1 MNDST
6 LNTDIE
12 GVDLDE
18 LLDSD
23 QVDSDFQDF
32 EAEET
37 NEASAA
43 VTEKGGSGSVWM
55 GVAIFSFI
63 LALLS
68 SWLLAPMVTAQLQR
82 VSQSTEIIKS
92 LDLTA
97 ASASQALTEA
107 GTYQP
112 VELSFAETES
122 FVNEFSGSSSLTSTL
137 ADLIFANGQYNTNL
151 NTAWA
156 DYKSTV
162 DSFIANKDAVAE
174 IKEKLSGLDALVSS
188 SVTESIV
195 FADAVAKE
203 GRAKTTGV
211 TKDKYLFLTAEA
223 SNLNG
228 ILGRVSATVSN
239 YYSPSANVS
248 TISDEQNGLMVVL
261 SDTLSRIL
269 GNASEVVSTAAEP
282 LQVRYNALATSI
294 SEVSDR
300 SSALVSSRNQL
311 TQMGNQGQ
319 VLAEASVNAQ
329 NQSSLVGFFAIIIN
343 YLPFFLALLGA
354 YALWRYSK
362 YQNSGMV
369 QNEMLLEVTLA
380 EQQESILKLLDEMS
394 ALADGDLTVEAE
406 VTDQITGAIADSVNY
421 AVIEMRDLV
430 SQINR
435 ASVEV
440 ANESASA
447 VQSAQAVSK
456 SNTKQAE
463 DISDAAILMQRV
475 TNSMRQMS
483 EQANTSATMAAE
495 SMTAA
500 NQGTAAVRDTIK
512 GMEDMREQ
520 IQDTSKRI
528 KRLGESSQR
537 IGDIVALIDDI
548 AEQTNILSLNA
559 AIQASMAGEAGRG
572 FAVVS
577 DEVQS
582 LAERSTE
589 ATKKIAAL
597 VTTIQN
603 DTNDAVL
610 SMEKATQQVV
620 AGTKVADTAGSALS
634 EIEDASK
641 RLSELI
647 NEISKGSNEQADVV
661 TQVTDKVNN
670 VSKSSV
676 ETSRKSQDSA
686 NSIAK
691 LLELAKELES
701 SVTRFKLPV
710 S

>member
-1 MNDST
+1 
-6 LNTDIE
+6 
-12 GVDLDE
+12 
-18 LLDSD
+18 
-23 QVDSDFQDF
+23 
-32 EAEET
+32 
-37 NEASAA
+37 
-43 VTEKGGSGSVWM
+43 
-55 GVAIFSFI
+55 
-63 LALLS
+63 
-68 SWLLAPMVTAQLQR
+68 MVTAQLQR
-82 VSQSTEIIKS
+82 VSQAAEVTKS
-92 LDLTA
+92 LNLTVTSA
-97 ASASQALTEA
+97 AQALTE
-107 GTYQP
+107 GGSYEP
-112 VELSFAETES
+112 LELSLAETES
-122 FVNEFSGSSSLTSTL
+122 VIDEFSGSSSLAETL
-137 ADLIFANGQYNTNL
+137 GNVLFANNQHNDNL
-151 NTAWA
+151 NNAWTN
-156 DYKSTV
+156 YKSTL
-162 DSFIANKDAVAE
+162 DSFVANKGQVAE
-174 IKEKLSGLDALVSS
+174 IKSKLSNLNALISS
-188 SVTESIV
+188 SVNESIV

-203 GRAKTTGV
+203 GRAKATGV

-228 ILGRVSATVSN
+228 ILGRVSATVGKYYTPGADVSVISN
-239 YYSPSANVS
+239 
-248 TISDEQNGLMVVL
+248 EQNGLVVVL
-261 SDTLSRIL
+261 RDTLSRIL
-269 GNASEVVSTAAEP
+269 GNASEVVTTAAEP
-282 LQVRYNALATSI
+282 LQARYNALAVGI

-300 SSALVSSRNQL
+300 ASALVASRNQL
-311 TQMGNQGQ
+311 TQMNTQGQ
-319 VLAEASVNAQ
+319 ELADAAVNAQ
-329 NQSSLVGFFAIIIN
+329 NQSSLVGFFATIIN
-343 YLPFFLALLGA
+343 YLPIILALLGA
-354 YALWRYSK
+354 YALWRFSK
-362 YQNSGMV
+362 SQSSGMV

-447 VQSAQAVSK
+447 VQSAQAVSQ
-456 SNTKQAE
+456 SNTMQAE
-463 DISDAAILMQRV
+463 EISGAAKLMQSV
-475 TNSMRQMS
+475 TNSMRAMS

-495 SMTAA
+495 SMNAA
-500 NQGTAAVRDTIK
+500 NQGTEAVRDTIK

-620 AGTKVADTAGSALS
+620 AGTKVADSAGSALS
-634 EIEDASK
+634 EIEDASQ
-641 RLSELI
+641 RLSGLI

-661 TQVTDKVNN
+661 TQVTDQVNTI
-670 VSKSSV
+670 SQSSV

>member
-1 MNDST
+1 MNDSV
-6 LNTDIE
+6 IE
-12 GVDLDE
+12 NE
-18 LLDSD
+18 IEEQELDSV
-23 QVDSDFQDF
+23 QVEDDFQDF
-32 EAEET
+32 EDQEVEEAT
-37 NEASAA
+37 KA
-43 VTEKGGSGSVWM
+43 VESGGNGRFWM
-55 GVAIFSFI
+55 IIAVIAFA

-68 SWLLAPMVTAQLQR
+68 SLLLTPMVTAQLQR
-82 VSQSTEIIKS
+82 VSQAAEVTKS
-92 LDLTA
+92 LNLTVTSA
-97 ASASQALTEA
+97 AQALTE
-107 GTYQP
+107 GGSYEP
-112 VELSFAETES
+112 LELSLAETES
-122 FVNEFSGSSSLTSTL
+122 VIDEFSGSSSLAETL
-137 ADLIFANGQYNTNL
+137 GNVLFANNQHNDNL
-151 NTAWA
+151 NNAWTN
-156 DYKSTV
+156 YKSTL
-162 DSFIANKDAVAE
+162 DSFVANKGQVAE
-174 IKEKLSGLDALVSS
+174 IKSKLSNLNALISS
-188 SVTESIV
+188 SVNESIV

-203 GRAKTTGV
+203 GRAKATGV

-228 ILGRVSATVSN
+228 ILGRVSATVGKYYTPGADVSVISN
-239 YYSPSANVS
+239 
-248 TISDEQNGLMVVL
+248 EQNGLVVVL
-261 SDTLSRIL
+261 RDTLSRIL
-269 GNASEVVSTAAEP
+269 GNASEVVTTAAEP
-282 LQVRYNALATSI
+282 LQARYNALAVGI

-300 SSALVSSRNQL
+300 ASALVASRNQL
-311 TQMGNQGQ
+311 TQMNTQGQ
-319 VLAEASVNAQ
+319 ELADAAVNAQ
-329 NQSSLVGFFAIIIN
+329 NQSSLVGFFATIIN
-343 YLPFFLALLGA
+343 YLPIILALLGA
-354 YALWRYSK
+354 YALWRFSK
-362 YQNSGMV
+362 SQSSGMV

-447 VQSAQAVSK
+447 VQSAQAVSQ
-456 SNTKQAE
+456 SNTMQAE
-463 DISDAAILMQRV
+463 EISGAAKLMQSV
-475 TNSMRQMS
+475 TNSMRAMS

-495 SMTAA
+495 SMNAA
-500 NQGTAAVRDTIK
+500 NQGTEAVRDTIK

-620 AGTKVADTAGSALS
+620 AGTKVADSAGSALS
-634 EIEDASK
+634 EIEDASQ
-641 RLSELI
+641 RLSGLI

-661 TQVTDKVNN
+661 TQVTDQVNTI
-670 VSKSSV
+670 SQSSV

>member
-6 LNTDIE
+6 QNTDIDDL
-12 GVDLDE
+12 DLDE

-23 QVDSDFQDF
+23 QLDTDFQDF
-32 EAEET
+32 DEQEFEET
-37 NEASAA
+37 ETPVSI
-43 VTEKGGSGSVWM
+43 VEESGSGRFWM
-55 GVAIFSFI
+55 VVAVIAFT

-68 SWLLAPMVTAQLQR
+68 SLFLGPMVAAQLQR
-82 VSQSTEIIKS
+82 VDQAAEVIKT
-92 LDLTA
+92 LNLTVS
-97 ASASQALTEA
+97 SAGQALTED
-107 GTYQP
+107 GSYEP
-112 VELSFAETES
+112 VETNLAETES
-122 FVNEFSGSSSLTSTL
+122 IINQIAGSSSLGNMLFGNADHNANLSNTWSEYKTTL
-137 ADLIFANGQYNTNL
+137 
-151 NTAWA
+151 
-156 DYKSTV
+156 
-162 DSFIANKDAVAE
+162 DSFIANKSQVLE
-174 IKEKLSGLDALVSS
+174 IKEKLSSLDSLVTASMS
-188 SVTESIV
+188 ESIGFV
-195 FADAVAKE
+195 AAVAKE
-203 GRAKTTGV
+203 GRAKETGV

-223 SNLNG
+223 SDLNG
-228 ILGRVSATVSN
+228 ILGRVSSTVGD
-239 YYSPSANVS
+239 YYSPNANIPA
-248 TISDEQNGLMVVL
+248 ISDAQNGLMVVL
-261 SDTLSRIL
+261 RDTLSRIL
-269 GNASEVVSTAAEP
+269 GNASEVVTTAAEP
-282 LQVRYNALATSI
+282 LQNTYDSLATNI
-294 SEVSDR
+294 TEVSDR
-300 SSALVSSRNQL
+300 ANALIQSRQQIN
-311 TQMGNQGQ
+311 QMGAQAQ
-319 VLAEASVNAQ
+319 LVAEAANNAQ
-329 NQSSLVGFFAIIIN
+329 NQSGLAGFLASIID
-343 YLPFFLALLGA
+343 YLPLILALLGA
-354 YALWRYSK
+354 YALWRFSRK
-362 YQNSGMV
+362 QSSGKV

-435 ASVEV
+435 ASLEV
-440 ANESASA
+440 AKESASA
-447 VQSAQAVSK
+447 VESAQSVSQ

-463 DISDAAILMQRV
+463 DISGAAVLMQRV
-475 TNSMRQMS
+475 SNSMRAMS

-495 SMTAA
+495 SMSAA

-620 AGTKVADTAGSALS
+620 AGTKVADTAGTALS

-641 RLSELI
+641 RLSSLI
-647 NEISKGSNEQADVV
+647 NDISKGSNEQADVV
-661 TQVTDKVNN
+661 TRVTEQVNN
-670 VSKSSV
+670 VSDSSV
-676 ETSRKSQDSA
+676 DTSRKSQDSA

-701 SVTRFKLPV
+701 SVTRFKLPA

>member
-1 MNDST
+1 M
-6 LNTDIE
+6 
-12 GVDLDE
+12 G
-18 LLDSD
+18 LLRD
-23 QVDSDFQDF
+23 
-32 EAEET
+32 
-37 NEASAA
+37 
-43 VTEKGGSGSVWM
+43 
-55 GVAIFSFI
+55 
-63 LALLS
+63 
-68 SWLLAPMVTAQLQR
+68 R
-82 VSQSTEIIKS
+82 
-92 LDLTA
+92 
-97 ASASQALTEA
+97 
-107 GTYQP
+107 
-112 VELSFAETES
+112 
-122 FVNEFSGSSSLTSTL
+122 
-137 ADLIFANGQYNTNL
+137 
-151 NTAWA
+151 
-156 DYKSTV
+156 
-162 DSFIANKDAVAE
+162 
-174 IKEKLSGLDALVSS
+174 
-188 SVTESIV
+188 
-195 FADAVAKE
+195 
-203 GRAKTTGV
+203 
-211 TKDKYLFLTAEA
+211 
-223 SNLNG
+223 
-228 ILGRVSATVSN
+228 
-239 YYSPSANVS
+239 
-248 TISDEQNGLMVVL
+248 
-261 SDTLSRIL
+261 LSRIL
-269 GNASEVVSTAAEP
+269 GNSSEVVTTAAEP
-282 LQVRYNALATSI
+282 LQLTYDALATGI

-300 SSALVSSRNQL
+300 ASTLVESRNQL
-311 TQMGNQGQ
+311 TQMGPQGQ
-319 VLAEASVNAQ
+319 ALAEAASDAQ
-329 NQSSLVGFFAIIIN
+329 NQSSLVGFFATIIN
-343 YLPFFLALLGA
+343 FLPFVLALLGA
-354 YALWRYSK
+354 FSLWRYSK
-362 YQNSGMV
+362 SQSSGMV

-435 ASVEV
+435 ASLEV

-447 VQSAQAVSK
+447 VQSAQAVSQ

-463 DISDAAILMQRV
+463 EISDAAALMQRV
-475 TNSMRQMS
+475 TSSMREMS
-483 EQANTSATMAAE
+483 EQANTSAAMAAE
-495 SMTAA
+495 SMSAA

-641 RLSELI
+641 SLSKLI
-647 NEISKGSNEQADVV
+647 NDISKGSNEQADVV
-661 TQVTDKVNN
+661 TQVTDQVNN